1 VPGEGDVIPDRRR
14 FPGRV
19 AYLWCRECKT
29 RFAVAGRRRERR
41 DTPAI
46 EVVVC
51 PGCRAMRRMVLPPEV
66 GVPFRIVRAGESLRH
81 E

>member
-1 VPGEGDVIPDRRR
+1 VAGESDVIPERRR

-29 RFAVAGRRRERR
+29 RFAVAGRRRDRR

-51 PGCRAMRRMVLPPEV
+51 PSCRAIRRMVLPPEV
-66 GVPFRIVRAGESLRH
+66 GVPFRIIRDGERLRH